1 MCINYD
7 VSLSVV
13 KWIHLNWGDAGV
25 RMLLLKVYNEL
36 TDKGIFIL
44 EIQPLSSY
52 RKVKNLTE
60 RIKTNWETNQLKP
73 QEIPLVAEQLGLK
86 LIHTIQPP
94 EKKGKRGTVGF
105 VRPIHVFQKGPV
117 PRVTGVAAAAVSSAS
132 ALPAP

>member
-1 MCINYD
+1 MDCRYD
-7 VSLSVV
+7 ASLSVI

-44 EIQPLSSY
+44 EIQPISSY

-60 RIKTNWETNQLKP
+60 RIRTNWETNQLKP
-73 QEIPLVAEQLGLK
+73 QDIPSVAEQLGLK
-86 LIHTIQPP
+86 LIHTLHPP

-105 VRPIHVFQKGPV
+105 SRPIHVFQKGPV
-117 PRVTGVAAAAVSSAS
+117 PRVTGVTTSTVSSTS